1 MDEIM
6 LKLLMTAISLLS
18 LYIIN
23 ISWLFSIRN
32 KLNGIEELF
41 KGLTDLEID
50 QFKILFKSQ
59 ESMQNKLDSIKFDN
73 QTIKEILKDNNNDTK

>member
-1 MDEIM
+1 MDQIM

-23 ISWLFSIRN
+23 ICWLFSIHN
-32 KLNGIEELF
+32 KLNGINKTLES
-41 KGLTDLEID
+41 LTDLGFD

>member
-6 LKLLMTAISLLS
+6 LKVLMTVISLLS

-23 ISWLFSIRN
+23 ICWLFSIHN

-41 KGLTDLEID
+41 KWLTDLGFD

-59 ESMQNKLDSIKFDN
+59 ESIQNKLDSLKFDN
-73 QTIKEILKDNNNDTK
+73 KTIKEILKDNNNDTK

>member
-1 MDEIM
+1 M

-23 ISWLFSIRN
+23 ICWLFSIHN

-59 ESMQNKLDSIKFDN
+59 ESIQNKLDSIKHDE